1 MNNLSNV
8 TQVEP
13 AHTHPLQWYA
23 LKVFY
28 NKVFDVEDLLKKA
41 HVESYIPVE
50 DVVIENNGHRKL
62 RRRPVINSLMFVRTD
77 VPMLKHLLSGP
88 LCNQALVYLNAE
100 RNAPAAISER
110 EFEAFR
116 LVTSHGHEGLE
127 YFCDEAMVN
136 LSTGQK
142 VRVIEGPFKGT
153 EGYIKRIRRDRRILV
168 VIHGIV
174 AVATSYIAPEFLEV
188 IDD

>member
-1 MNNLSNV
+1 MNNLSNA
-8 TQVEP
+8 TQVES

-50 DVVIENNGHRKL
+50 DVVIEINGHRKV

-77 VPMLKHLLSGP
+77 VHMLKHLLSGP

-174 AVATSYIAPEFLEV
+174 AVATSHIAPEFLEI